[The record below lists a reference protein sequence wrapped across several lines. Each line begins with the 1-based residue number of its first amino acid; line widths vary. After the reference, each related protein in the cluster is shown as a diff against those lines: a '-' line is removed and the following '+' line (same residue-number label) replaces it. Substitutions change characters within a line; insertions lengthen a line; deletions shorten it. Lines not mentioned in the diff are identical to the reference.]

1 MERIER
7 EVESPILQHLKWK
20 CRFFTNT
27 ADQSRSQCNCF
38 LLECSKS
45 WKVSNILKGVSR
57 LEDGV
62 IVEYKREGNS
72 IVVDV
77 NKKELLEVEGVNLSG
92 LQHNQIVD
100 LSMEGDRWE
109 GDVLNNSPCGWGVLF
124 DKNNERVYEGF
135 RIGEANVCYGRTYY
149 ADIPRVE
156 YEGEWCDG
164 VRWGRGVLF
173 DRNGVVVY
181 DGEWLNDDRLDK
193 RVNITSA
200 SMLLHNHVEELRVSN
215 GCCNEE
221 GLKELD
227 LRGFVNLRELRVGIK
242 CFEYVK
248 KVNICGLKEL
258 ERMIVGSRSFTKQK
272 DKWLN
277 EKDGRF
283 YLKNC
288 PKLRELRI
296 TGIRSFSDYS
306 VIEIENVDALE
317 VIEIGGMNERSCT
330 FAHASLELKSILIH
344 SE

>member
-20 CRFFTNT
+20 CCYFTTVINPNH
-27 ADQSRSQCNCF
+27 SQCNCF
-38 LLECSKS
+38 LLECNKS
-45 WKVSNILKGVSR
+45 WKVSNILNGVSR

-77 NKKELLEVEGVNLSG
+77 NKKELLEVEGVDLNE

-100 LSMEGDRWE
+100 LSVEGDRWE
-109 GDVLNNSPCGWGVLF
+109 GDVLNGKPYGWGVLF
-124 DKNNERVYEGF
+124 DREGSMVYEGF
-135 RIGEANVCYGRTYY
+135 RIDGKNVCYGRTYY
-149 ADIPRVE
+149 SDIPRVE
-156 YEGEWCDG
+156 YEGGWCDG
-164 VRWGRGVLF
+164 VRWGRGVQY

-181 DGEWLNDDRLDK
+181 DGEWLNDDRLEK
-193 RVNITSA
+193 RVEVTSA
-200 SMLLHNHVEELRVSN
+200 SVLLHNHVEELRVSN

>member
-7 EVESPILQHLKWK
+7 DVESPILQHLLRK
-20 CRFFTNT
+20 CRFFTTVINPNH
-27 ADQSRSQCNCF
+27 SQCNCF
-38 LLECSKS
+38 LIECNKS
-45 WKVSNILKGVSR
+45 WNVSHIVKGVSR

-62 IVEYKREGNS
+62 IVEYDSRGR
-72 IVVDV
+72 IVWVDV
-77 NKKELLEVEGVNLSG
+77 DKKELLEVEGVDLSG

-149 ADIPRVE
+149 SDIPRVE

-200 SMLLHNHVEELRVSN
+200 SMLLHNHVEELRVSD
-215 GCCNEE
+215 GCCN
-221 GLKELD
+221 GRDLTELD
-227 LRGFVNLRELRVGIK
+227 LRGFVNLKKWSVGSNCFDSVDEVKLIGLRELESVVIGMR
-242 CFEYVK
+242 CFTVACVYGFDSYYHFYV
-248 KVNICGLKEL
+248 
-258 ERMIVGSRSFTKQK
+258 
-272 DKWLN
+272 
-277 EKDGRF
+277 
-283 YLKNC
+283 KNC
-288 PKLRELRI
+288 PKLKSLMVGRY
-296 TGIRSFSDYS
+296 SFSDYT
-306 VIEIENVDALE
+306 VCEIENVDALE
-317 VIEIGGMNERSCT
+317 VIEMGDVNEASYNFRS
-330 FAHASLELKSILIH
+330 ASLELKSILIH